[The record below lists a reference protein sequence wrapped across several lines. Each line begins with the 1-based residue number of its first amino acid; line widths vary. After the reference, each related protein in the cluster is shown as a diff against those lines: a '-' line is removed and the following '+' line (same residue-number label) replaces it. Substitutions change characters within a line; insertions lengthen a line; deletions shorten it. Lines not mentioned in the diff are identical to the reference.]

1 MSTKIGR
8 FEVLS
13 ELSKSANGAVYK
25 ASDPGASRTVVLKTL
40 KIDLPPDLAKILI
53 QIILREAEGTK
64 VLNSQNIALLYGA
77 GEIDGQFCAAM
88 EYVEGNSLAAMIARQ
103 EGFSIWDLLDIG
115 RQVCNALDHADTRG
129 VMHRG
134 LEPEKIMMQWD
145 GTVKILGYGV
155 STMVSAIPKKGAVPP
170 LFYYMSPEQVKGEQ
184 MDIRSNL
191 FTWGAIL
198 YEMVTDRKPFEGPD
212 VQTVRQKIIEETPE
226 PPATIN
232 PRINLGVSRVIM
244 QALSKSP
251 EERYQHGHELMLD
264 LDRAKEP
271 VAKPATTTAAPT
283 GLTSP
288 QKLSHTAAPATAPVS
303 AAPEVMNSAG
313 VEVSKTPPKA
323 FAAAAAHGGTAKP
336 SATPPRSGG
345 IPKPAMSSAVAPP
358 PTTEKPKF
366 AVDPMMADDGPAA
379 RKSSSFSDLEEMPP
393 LKESYVAPE
402 PPAPA
407 EEEPVAAPQT
417 FALRPRTIKSPKP
430 EKPKIVTRENAKKAV
445 SEIKSVPPKLYAY
458 AAGTAAAFILVIVF
472 GMWLYNHHQNAD
484 SAPPPDVQATAEQD
498 TVAAAQPDTTATAS
512 APPQAEEAQPEPE
525 VTVTPQF
532 PQESKKHLRARV
544 PAKPVIL
551 PGQITVTSVPD
562 GAQVQIDGRTDP
574 SWLTPYTITG
584 LKPGQHSIALAK
596 SGFNS
601 ESRSVEIASGAKS
614 TVNMHLAQLGA
625 ALVISSQPNGASIYI
640 DGKNVGHVTPT
651 HITIGERGTHTIL
664 VRKDGYLDESTT
676 LALTPGQT
684 FNYSP
689 ALRAMGITDDIKT
702 VGKFGKLFGKKGG
715 ADMGRVGI
723 KTQPKGAQISANH
736 RMVDKLTPVE
746 FLLNPGN
753 YLIDITLPGYKPI
766 HRVIN
771 VEEGSR
777 VELNENLQPE

>member
-25 ASDPGASRTVVLKTL
+25 ANDPGASRTVVLKTL

-53 QIILREAEGTK
+53 QIILREAESTK

-129 VMHRG
+129 VHHRG

-155 STMVSAIPKKGAVPP
+155 STMVSAIPKRGAVPP

-191 FTWGAIL
+191 FTWGAML
-198 YEMVTDRKPFEGPD
+198 YEMVTDRKPFDGSD
-212 VQTVRQKIIEETPE
+212 VQIVRQKIIEETPE
-226 PPATIN
+226 PPAIIN
-232 PRINLGVSRVIM
+232 PRISLSVSRVIM

-271 VAKPATTTAAPT
+271 VSKPATTVATPN

-288 QKLSHTAAPATAPVS
+288 QKVSLAAPSQS
-303 AAPEVMNSAG
+303 ASAG
-313 VEVSKTPPKA
+313 VAPGPVNSTGVDEAKA
-323 FAAAAAHGGTAKP
+323 PQKAAAAAAAAGGT
-336 SATPPRSGG
+336 PR
-345 IPKPAMSSAVAPP
+345 PAPAGPRRAGVPQPVMSSSVAPP
-358 PTTEKPKF
+358 PPKERPSF
-366 AVDPMMADDGPAA
+366 AVDPMMAEGGSAA
-379 RKSSSFSDLEEMPP
+379 QNKASFSELEEMPP
-393 LKESYVAPE
+393 LKEAYVAPTA
-402 PPAPA
+402 PPPV
-407 EEEPVAAPQT
+407 EEEPVAAQQT
-417 FALRPRTIKSPKP
+417 FPLRPRTIKSAKP
-430 EKPKIVTRENAKKAV
+430 DKPKIVTRENAKKAIG
-445 SEIKSVPPKLYAY
+445 EIKTVPPKLFAY
-458 AAGTAAAFILVIVF
+458 AAGAAAAFILLVVV
-472 GMWLYNHHQNAD
+472 GMWMHNRHESAD
-484 SAPPPDVQATAEQD
+484 SAPPPEVQA
-498 TVAAAQPDTTATAS
+498 AADQETPAPAQPDASTATP
-512 APPQAEEAQPEPE
+512 APEQPVEAGPEPE

-532 PQESKKHLRARV
+532 PQESKKRARARI
-544 PAKPVIL
+544 PAKPVVI

-562 GAQVQIDGRTDP
+562 GAQVQIDGHTDP
-574 SWLTPYTITG
+574 SWLTPYTASG

-601 ESRSVEIASGAKS
+601 ESRSVEIASGSKS
-614 TVNMHLAQLGA
+614 TLNLHLAQLGA
-625 ALVISSQPNGASIYI
+625 TLVVSSQPTGAAIYI
-640 DGKNVGHVTPT
+640 DGKNAGHVTPA
-651 HITIGERGTHTIL
+651 HITVAERGTHTIL
-664 VRKDGYLDESTT
+664 VRKEGYLDESTT

-689 ALRAMGITDDIKT
+689 ALRTMGVTDDIKT

-715 ADMGRVGI
+715 ADMGRVSI

-753 YLIDITLPGYKPI
+753 YMIDITLPGYKPI

-771 VEEGSR
+771 VEEDTK